1 MNAKMNPK
9 ILLLALSIPMGVFS
23 GAAAGEEVKGR
34 ILGELCAQRGKIGE
48 CYLKWAEPMVLW
60 TEEGDYYAIELTGKD
75 LDQVVLDKAFGREV
89 TIEGEVSEDRVRID
103 KLTVLNPVGK
113 KEFFKA

>member
-1 MNAKMNPK
+1 MNAKINTKM
-9 ILLLALSIPMGVFS
+9 LLLALSIPMSVFS
-23 GAAAGEEVKGR
+23 GSAVGGDVKGR

-60 TEEGDYYAIELTGKD
+60 TEEGDYYAIELAGKD
-75 LDQVVLDKAFGREV
+75 VDQVALDKAFGQEV
-89 TIEGEVSEDRVRID
+89 VVEGELREDHIRIE

-113 KEFFKA
+113 KEFFKG